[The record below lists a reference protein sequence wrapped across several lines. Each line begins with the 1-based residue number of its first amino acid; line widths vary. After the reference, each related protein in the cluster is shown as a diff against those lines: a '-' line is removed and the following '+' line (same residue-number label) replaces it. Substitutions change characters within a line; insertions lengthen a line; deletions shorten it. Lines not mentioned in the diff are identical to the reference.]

1 MSKAYTHDFSQ
12 STNIEILMVD
22 ELLTRNYP
30 NVFFSLVPNSYGI
43 SLYASFMTL
52 LPPLSGFGEHKRKD
66 AFMHVVMVQLK
77 GVSTLYISI
86 RESLR
91 L

>member
-30 NVFFSLVPNSYGI
+30 KGYFFLCGPYSYGI

-52 LPPLSGFGEHKRKD
+52 LPPLPGFNEHYMPIVKQDMPHR
-66 AFMHVVMVQLK
+66 
-77 GVSTLYISI
+77 T
-86 RESLR
+86 
-91 L
+91 